1 MKKNITKTL
10 LTFLLMFFLLIL
22 VNAQDEK
29 KEFKNVTLYLL
40 SGDTVEYKLSEIKE
54 DHINGYRRIKNKDV
68 WKFKAYP
75 NLDVLYYNSKS
86 LNKNW
91 IYKQSLEGLEFTPKF
106 VEKYVLGKKMAK
118 YNYNPKKYFFLGLLS
133 GFSIGTVSTYNA
145 GEFFNKSRTPILI
158 AAPVLTTFIVRTK
171 SFKSKDK
178 SEMNNKEL
186 LVNEYKKGYH
196 SVKKTK
202 NYIGSSA
209 GGFAG
214 VVLSILLNNL
224 LDKG

>member
-1 MKKNITKTL
+1 MKKNLTKII
-10 LTFLLMFFLLIL
+10 LTFLLMFFILISID
-22 VNAQDEK
+22 AQEVK
-29 KEFKNVTLYLL
+29 NEFKNVTLHLL
-40 SGDTVEYKLSEIKE
+40 SGDTVQYKLSEIKE

-75 NLDVLYYNSKS
+75 NLDLLYYNSKS

-91 IYKQSLEGLEFTPKF
+91 IYKQNKEGLEFTPKF
-106 VEKYVLGKKMAK
+106 VEKYVLGKKTAK
-118 YNYNPKKYFFLGLLS
+118 YNYKPKKYFLLGLLS
-133 GFSIGTVSTYNA
+133 GFSIGSFSTFSA
-145 GEFFNKSRTPILI
+145 GGFFNTSRTPILI

-171 SFKSKDK
+171 NFKSKDK
-178 SEMNNKEL
+178 SEMNNKQL
-186 LVNEYKKGYH
+186 LENEYNKGYH

-214 VVLSILLNNL
+214 VVFSILLNNL
-224 LDKG
+224 LNKD

>member
-91 IYKQSLEGLEFTPKF
+91 VYKQSLEGLEFTPKF

-118 YNYNPKKYFFLGLLS
+118 YNYKPKKYFFLGLLS
-133 GFSIGTVSTYNA
+133 GFSIGSISSFST
-145 GEFFNKSRTPILI
+145 FRTPILI

-178 SEMNNKEL
+178 SEMNNKQL
-186 LVNEYKKGYH
+186 LENEYKKGYH

-214 VVLSILLNNL
+214 VVFSILLNNFL
-224 LDKG
+224 KKD

>member
-1 MKKNITKTL
+1 MKKNVPKIIL
-10 LTFLLMFFLLIL
+10 SSLVIFYLLIS
-22 VNAQDEK
+22 VDAQEEK
-29 KEFKNVTLYLL
+29 NEFKNVTLHLL
-40 SGDTVEYKLSEIKE
+40 SGDTVQYKLSEIKE

-75 NLDVLYYNSKS
+75 NLDLLYYNSKS

-91 IYKQSLEGLEFTPKF
+91 IYKQNKEGLEFTPKF
-106 VEKYVLGKKMAK
+106 VEQYVLGKKKAK
-118 YNYNPKKYFFLGLLS
+118 YNYKPKKHFLLGLLS
-133 GFSIGTVSTYNA
+133 GFSIGAISSYSDD
-145 GEFFNKSRTPILI
+145 GFFSESRTPILI

-171 SFKSKDK
+171 ISKPKDK

-186 LVNEYKKGYH
+186 LENEFKKGYH
-196 SVKKTK
+196 SVKKSK

-214 VVLSILLNNL
+214 VVFSILLNNL
-224 LDKG
+224 VNKD

>member
-1 MKKNITKTL
+1 
-10 LTFLLMFFLLIL
+10 MFFLLIL

-91 IYKQSLEGLEFTPKF
+91 VYKQSLEGLEFTPKF

-118 YNYNPKKYFFLGLLS
+118 YNYKPKKYFFLGLLS
-133 GFSIGTVSTYNA
+133 GFSIGSISS
-145 GEFFNKSRTPILI
+145 FITPILI
-158 AAPVLTTFIVRTK
+158 AAPFLTTFIVRTK

-186 LVNEYKKGYH
+186 LEIEYEKGYY

>member
-1 MKKNITKTL
+1 MKKNVPKTIL
-10 LTFLLMFFLLIL
+10 SSLVMFYLLIS
-22 VNAQDEK
+22 VDAQEEK

-40 SGDTVEYKLSEIKE
+40 SGDTVQYKLSEIKE

-75 NLDVLYYNSKS
+75 NLDLLYYNSKS

-91 IYKQSLEGLEFTPKF
+91 IYKQNKEGLEFTPKF

-118 YNYNPKKYFFLGLLS
+118 YNYKPKKYFFLGLLS
-133 GFSIGTVSTYNA
+133 GFSIGSISTFSN
-145 GEFFNKSRTPILI
+145 GGFFNTSRTPILI
-158 AAPVLTTFIVRTK
+158 SAPVLTTFIVRTK

-186 LVNEYKKGYH
+186 LENEYKKGYH

>member
-1 MKKNITKTL
+1 
-10 LTFLLMFFLLIL
+10 MFFLLIL

-91 IYKQSLEGLEFTPKF
+91 VYKQSLEGLEFTPKF

-118 YNYNPKKYFFLGLLS
+118 YNYKPKKYFFLGLLS
-133 GFSIGTVSTYNA
+133 GFSIGSI
-145 GEFFNKSRTPILI
+145 S
-158 AAPVLTTFIVRTK
+158 
-171 SFKSKDK
+171 SFSNLY
-178 SEMNNKEL
+178 SINFL
-186 LVNEYKKGYH
+186 LKN
-196 SVKKTK
+196 SFVKVAFCE
-202 NYIGSSA
+202 IPM
-209 GGFAG
+209 G
-214 VVLSILLNNL
+214 VKIYR
-224 LDKG
+224 

>member
-1 MKKNITKTL
+1 
-10 LTFLLMFFLLIL
+10 MFC
-22 VNAQDEK
+22 
-29 KEFKNVTLYLL
+29 LYLK
-40 SGDTVEYKLSEIKE
+40 SVYKTYGSISSFS
-54 DHINGYRRIKNKDV
+54 NG
-68 WKFKAYP
+68 
-75 NLDVLYYNSKS
+75 
-86 LNKNW
+86 
-91 IYKQSLEGLEFTPKF
+91 G
-106 VEKYVLGKKMAK
+106 
-118 YNYNPKKYFFLGLLS
+118 
-133 GFSIGTVSTYNA
+133 
-145 GEFFNKSRTPILI
+145 FFNTSRAPILI

-186 LVNEYKKGYH
+186 LENEYEKGYH